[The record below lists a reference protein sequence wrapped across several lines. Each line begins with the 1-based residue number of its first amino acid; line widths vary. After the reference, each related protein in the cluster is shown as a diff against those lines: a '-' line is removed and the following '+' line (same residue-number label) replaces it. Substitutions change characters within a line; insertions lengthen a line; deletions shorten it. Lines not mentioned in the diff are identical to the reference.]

1 MVIAQRRGSKV
12 WIRPGGWSGQQR
24 FPDAYLTSSALL
36 PYTLNS
42 APDAYALG
50 SSSLLLTM
58 SCCWV
63 PYRYCQISPLRLITG
78 NAQSSKQEMH
88 SSTSALCS
96 VGFKKI

>member
-1 MVIAQRRGSKV
+1 M
-12 WIRPGGWSGQQR
+12 RPGLGGGEWPAEIS
-24 FPDAYLTSSALL
+24 TCL
-36 PYTLNS
+36 PYQLCLVLYTLNS
-42 APDAYALG
+42 ALAAHTPG

-78 NAQSSKQEMH
+78 NAQSSKQGMH